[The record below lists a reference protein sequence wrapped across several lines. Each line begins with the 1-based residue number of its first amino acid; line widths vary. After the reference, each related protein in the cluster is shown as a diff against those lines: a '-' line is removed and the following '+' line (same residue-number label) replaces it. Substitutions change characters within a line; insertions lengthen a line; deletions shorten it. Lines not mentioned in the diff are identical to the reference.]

1 VNRKSVLS
9 VGVALAAIVWAN
21 DSAFAQAAA
30 GQSAAAQDNLST
42 EAGAQLEEIVVI
54 GRKRARAEDVQETP
68 LSITAFSAGQ
78 LDRAVV
84 EDLVDVGRMT
94 PNASLQPS
102 SQRGIQNFS
111 IRGMGISGSTPS
123 DEPAVGIFQDGVY
136 WGSNYGA
143 VGDLFDM
150 EGVEVLRGPQGT
162 LFGRNV
168 TGGALTVRSARPRNE
183 FEGSI
188 GAGVGNYGLFEGSAV
203 VNAPIV
209 TDVLAARLAVQAR
222 TFDGYFTD
230 TNTNSDYGKSTTYLV
245 RPSIK
250 FTPSADLD
258 ITLLGEWYSEEGDP
272 TVARG
277 IAPNTIP
284 GGPLTLPERE
294 GYVTPKDYWHVSPN
308 ARGYNDIDVK
318 FAMMELNWQVAG
330 GVLTSI
336 SGYRD
341 VRTRVETD
349 YDGTPSRGFL
359 QQIQYDQDQFST
371 ELRYAREVGEWLSF
385 TVGGYYFEQDIHFG
399 EARDL
404 NNGLTRL
411 GTRSVLDN
419 SSYAFFA
426 EADITPIENLT
437 VTLGARYTD
446 ETKTASAAPFGSC
459 SFDLLTCT
467 FTGPRKYSDGN
478 FSPKLGV
485 SYQMDNVLLFA
496 SVTRGY
502 RSGGFSLRGTPLIEP
517 YQSETVTAYEGG
529 FKSDLLDRR
538 LRFNAALFYNEYSN
552 LQRTVL
558 GVSPEAGVIQSV
570 FNAADATVQGLELEL
585 TAILTDELSLN
596 AAYGYTDADYKTFIG
611 VPNPEDRQFVRVP
624 RHTGTIA
631 LNYERQ
637 LENGSSIAARVS
649 ANYTGA
655 YYYDDPNLLRQD
667 NYTLIDASLSY
678 TLPSDITF
686 TIYGKNLSEEEY
698 SPWGSTLGALGQ
710 NLFPGAPRTFGA
722 RVTARF

>member
-1 VNRKSVLS
+1 MISKSVLCL
-9 VGVALAAIVWAN
+9 GAAIGAVAWA
-21 DSAFAQAAA
+21 S
-30 GQSAAAQDNLST
+30 GSAAAQEAAATTTTLSP
-42 EAGAQLEEIVVI
+42 EAATQLEEIVVI

-183 FEGSI
+183 FEGSL

-203 VNAPIV
+203 INAPIV
-209 TDVLAARLAVQAR
+209 NDMLAARLAVQAR

-250 FTPSADLD
+250 LTPNENLD

-277 IAPNTIP
+277 IAPHTIP
-284 GGPLTLPERE
+284 GGPTTLPEIE
-294 GYVTPKDYWHVSPN
+294 GYVTPKDYWHVSPD

-318 FAMMELNWQVAG
+318 FAMLELNWQVAG

-341 VRTRVETD
+341 VRTRVQTD

-359 QQIQYDQDQFST
+359 QNIRYDQDQLST
-371 ELRYAREVGEWLSF
+371 ELRYAREVGDWLSF
-385 TVGGYYFEQDIHFG
+385 TVGGYYFEQKINFG
-399 EARDL
+399 EAREL
-404 NNGLTRL
+404 NNGLQRI
-411 GTRSVLDN
+411 GTRSILDN
-419 SSYAFFA
+419 SSHAFFA

-437 VTLGARYTD
+437 VTLGARYT
-446 ETKTASAAPFGSC
+446 EESKKASAARFGTC
-459 SFDLLTCT
+459 SFDLVTCT
-467 FTGPRKYSDGN
+467 FTGPRKFSDSN
-478 FSPKLGV
+478 FSPKLGI
-485 SYQMDNVLLFA
+485 SYQMDNVLVFA

-517 YQSETVTAYEGG
+517 YRSETVTAYEGG

-538 LRFNAALFYNEYSN
+538 LRFNGSIFYNEYNN

-570 FNAADATVQGLELEL
+570 FNAADATVQGVEFEL
-585 TAILTDELSLN
+585 TAILTDALTLN
-596 AAYGYTDADYKTFIG
+596 ASYGYTDADYKTFIG
-611 VPNPEDRQFVRVP
+611 VPNPGDRQFVRVP
-624 RHTGTIA
+624 RHTGTVA
-631 LNYERQ
+631 LNYERD
-637 LENGSSIAARVS
+637 LENGGSLAARVS
-649 ANYTGA
+649 ASYTGS
-655 YYYDDPNLLRQD
+655 YFYDDPNLLQQD
-667 NYTLIDASLSY
+667 SYTLIDASIAY

-686 TIYGKNLSEEEY
+686 TLYGKNLSEEEY

-710 NLFPGAPRTFGA
+710 NLFPGAPRTFGV
-722 RVTARF
+722 RVSTRF